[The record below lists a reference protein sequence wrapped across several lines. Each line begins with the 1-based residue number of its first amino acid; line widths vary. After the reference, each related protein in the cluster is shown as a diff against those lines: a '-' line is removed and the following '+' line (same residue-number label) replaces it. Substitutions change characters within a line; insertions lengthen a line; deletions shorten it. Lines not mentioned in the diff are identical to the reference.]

1 MNLLRFREARSTGVT
16 VSLLFLVVKT
26 VCVQEIKDCFE
37 RSPVIAA
44 VQNNALQKAL
54 KSPVEIIFN
63 LRVSLLEIE
72 NAINKVH
79 LAGKKIFIH
88 IDLAD
93 GIGKDKTGVE
103 YLAKMGVDGIIST
116 RPQLIR
122 YAHEIGLITVQRFF
136 ALDSKGVDGIG
147 DMLETAKPDLIE
159 IMPGIASKVIN
170 RFVTYGIPIIAG
182 GLIETK
188 QEVTE
193 ALKNGAEAISTGK
206 EELWYI

>member
-1 MNLLRFREARSTGVT
+1 M
-16 VSLLFLVVKT
+16 
-26 VCVQEIKDCFE
+26 DCFE

-44 VQNNALQKAL
+44 IQNTTLEKVL

-63 LRVSLLEIE
+63 LKVSLLEIE
-72 NAINKVH
+72 DCINKVH
-79 LAGKKIFIH
+79 AAGKKIFVH

-103 YLAKMGVDGIIST
+103 YLASLGADGIIST
-116 RPQLIR
+116 RSQLIK
-122 YAHEIGLITVQRFF
+122 YANDVGLVTVQRFF
-136 ALDSKGVDGIG
+136 ALDSKGVDSIE
-147 DMLETAKPDLIE
+147 DMLESARPDLIE
-159 IMPGIASKVIN
+159 IMPGIASKVIK
-170 RFVTYGIPIIAG
+170 RFVGGKIPVIAG